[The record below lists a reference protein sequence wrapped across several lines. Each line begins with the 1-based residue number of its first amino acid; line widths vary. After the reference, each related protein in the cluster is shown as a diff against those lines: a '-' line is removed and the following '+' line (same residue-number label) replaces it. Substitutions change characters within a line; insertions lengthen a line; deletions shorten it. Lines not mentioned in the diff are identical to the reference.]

1 MNNTDTDT
9 DTFGAF
15 IAIIILVAFLMFMGG
30 AIDNLWIK
38 DKPRIT
44 VTYIFSQ
51 GDCIETNLLNYYLCE
66 VKDVNES
73 TINNNVDN

>member
-38 DKPRIT
+38 DKPIIT

-51 GDCIETNLLNYYLCE
+51 GDCIETNLPNYYLCE
-66 VKDVNES
+66 VKDVDS
-73 TINNNVDN
+73 SVNNNVDN